1 MNDIMSKSET
11 VVVWLTFAG
20 IIAVGTMVGSL
31 LATFVTALLI
41 VALQ

>member
-20 IIAVGTMVGSL
+20 IIAVGVMVGNIL
-31 LATFVTALLI
+31 GTVAIAGLIALL
-41 VALQ
+41 Q